1 MQNGPS
7 PSPPAASE
15 APSPPARASGSGSVL
30 LLTVVGLA
38 GLAGLVAIGAAR
50 LEQTA
55 VVALCLAGLGAW
67 LALRRPL
74 GGPSPVGVLAPVP
87 SPAAEAAR
95 SPFEDAL
102 ESLPDPL
109 LIVSAEEPDDLVG
122 KRLTFANAAARTLLR
137 IPRDGALLLSAIRR
151 PEVLEAVDESLFGG
165 LNGSVSFETG
175 GAQDRFWRVWTA
187 PLPSRETRRFCLLVM
202 RDETDVRRNE
212 RMRADFL
219 ANASHELRTPL
230 ASLSGFIET
239 LRGHA
244 RDDER
249 ARDRFLG
256 IMSAQAERM
265 ARLVDD
271 LMSLSRIE
279 LNEHIRPDG
288 RCDLG
293 AAASDVA
300 DALALIAGE
309 RGARVQLDVPA
320 RGTATVIG
328 DRDQIV
334 QVIQNLVDN
343 ALKYSPGGGTVKV
356 AVTTGQSLAAAT
368 AADPASP
375 RLVGQDAGRLSL
387 LTPDR
392 ADDCLYAVI
401 RVTDEGPGM
410 QRQHL
415 PRLAERFY
423 RVEGQK
429 SGDRAGTG
437 LGLAI
442 VKHIINRHCGGL
454 WVESAPHRG
463 AMFVAYLPQP
473 AVPVVPVVAAP
484 SSPPLAAPPAEPR
497 RATAAGSTETG
508 PAQPVLAPQARA

>member
-1 MQNGPS
+1 MIATGAGVAGLGLLAVCGLARLEPALLTAVCVAGIGLWAAWRGRPHDAGAADS
-7 PSPPAASE
+7 LSAPAAS
-15 APSPPARASGSGSVL
+15 
-30 LLTVVGLA
+30 T
-38 GLAGLVAIGAAR
+38 
-50 LEQTA
+50 TD
-55 VVALCLAGLGAW
+55 LG
-67 LALRRPL
+67 
-74 GGPSPVGVLAPVP
+74 
-87 SPAAEAAR
+87 R

-102 ESLPDPL
+102 ENLPDPL
-109 LIVSAEEPDDLVG
+109 LIIAAEEPDDLVG

-187 PLPSRETRRFCLLVM
+187 PLPAREPRRFCVLVM

-244 RDDER
+244 RDDEQ

-256 IMSAQAERM
+256 IMSVQAERM

-300 DALALIAGE
+300 DALALIAAERRVSVNLDLPPRGE
-309 RGARVQLDVPA
+309 AIVV
-320 RGTATVIG
+320 G
-328 DRDQIV
+328 DRDQIL

-343 ALKYSPGGGTVKV
+343 ALKYSPPGGGVRLS
-356 AVTTGQSLAAAT
+356 VTTGQSLAAAT
-368 AADPASP
+368 ATDPTSP
-375 RLVGQDAGRLSL
+375 RLTGPDGGRLSL

-392 ADDCLYAVI
+392 AEDGLFSVI

-423 RVEGQK
+423 RIEGQK
-429 SGDRAGTG
+429 SGERSGTG

-442 VKHIINRHCGGL
+442 VKHIINRHRGGL
-454 WVESAPHRG
+454 WVESAPQCG
-463 AMFVAYLPQP
+463 AMFVAYLPQ
-473 AVPVVPVVAAP
+473 AAREAVVPLAPVPAADATLP
-484 SSPPLAAPPAEPR
+484 EDREPLPV
-497 RATAAGSTETG
+497 ATARQG
-508 PAQPVLAPQARA
+508 RA

>member
-1 MQNGPS
+1 MPIGSRS
-7 PSPPAASE
+7 PAPTGSE
-15 APSPPARASGSGSVL
+15 AKAAPPDGSGGRVL
-30 LLTVVGLA
+30 IATGA
-38 GLAGLVAIGAAR
+38 GV
-50 LEQTA
+50 
-55 VVALCLAGLGAW
+55 AGLGLLAAAGFARVEPALLTAACVAGTGLWAAW
-67 LALRRPL
+67 RGRPDNPAAAGALD
-74 GGPSPVGVLAPVP
+74 APVASP
-87 SPAAEAAR
+87 SDPNR
-95 SPFEDAL
+95 SPFQDAL
-102 ESLPDPL
+102 ENLQDPL
-109 LIVSAEEPDDLVG
+109 LIISAEEPDDLVG
-122 KRLTFANAAARTLLR
+122 KRLTFANAAARALLR
-137 IPRDGALLLSAIRR
+137 IPREGALLLSAIRR

-165 LNGSVSFETG
+165 LHGSVSFETG

-187 PLPSRETRRFCLLVM
+187 PLPPREPRRFCVLVM

-244 RDDER
+244 RDDEQ

-256 IMSAQAERM
+256 IMSVQAERM

-293 AAASDVA
+293 AAVSDVA

-309 RGARVQLDVPA
+309 RRVCVNLDLPP
-320 RGTATVIG
+320 RGEAIVVG
-328 DRDQIV
+328 DRDQIL

-343 ALKYSPGGGTVKV
+343 ALKYSPSGGTVRVSV
-356 AVTTGQSLAAAT
+356 ASGQSLAAAT
-368 AADPASP
+368 AAEASSP
-375 RLVGQDAGRLSL
+375 RLTGPDGGRLSL

-392 ADDCLYAVI
+392 ADDGLFSMI

-429 SGDRAGTG
+429 SGERSGTG

-442 VKHIINRHCGGL
+442 VKHIINRHRGGL
-454 WVESAPHRG
+454 WVESAPHCG
-463 AMFVAYLPQP
+463 AMFVAYLPQAAKDALRP
-473 AVPVVPVVAAP
+473 AAEP
-484 SSPPLAAPPAEPR
+484 APPRPLPDDGPPR
-497 RATAAGSTETG
+497 SVAVSGQSRA
-508 PAQPVLAPQARA
+508 

>member
-1 MQNGPS
+1 MPTGPFS
-7 PSPPAASE
+7 SPPPGSRTEPPPSGDIAA
-15 APSPPARASGSGSVL
+15 GVL
-30 LLTVVGLA
+30 TAAGAGVVGLGLLAVTGAAQLEPALLTAA
-38 GLAGLVAIGAAR
+38 GVAAIGLWASWRAR
-50 LEQTA
+50 PRDPVLLDNRTA
-55 VVALCLAGLGAW
+55 PPSAL
-67 LALRRPL
+67 PD
-74 GGPSPVGVLAPVP
+74 
-87 SPAAEAAR
+87 AAR

-102 ESLPDPL
+102 ENLPDPL
-109 LIVSAEEPDDLVG
+109 LIISAEEPDDLVG
-122 KRLTFANAAARTLLR
+122 KRLTFANAAARALLR
-137 IPRDGALLLSAIRR
+137 IPREGALLLSAIRR

-165 LNGSVSFETG
+165 LAGSVSFETG

-187 PLPSRETRRFCLLVM
+187 PLPPREPRRFCVLVM

-244 RDDER
+244 RDDEQ

-309 RGARVQLDVPA
+309 RRVTVTLDLPP
-320 RGTATVIG
+320 RGDAVVVG
-328 DRDQIV
+328 DRDQIL

-343 ALKYSPGGGTVKV
+343 ALKYSPAGG
-356 AVTTGQSLAAAT
+356 AVSVEVETGLSLAAAT
-368 AADPASP
+368 ATDPASP
-375 RLVGQDAGRLSL
+375 RLASPDAGRLSL

-392 ADDCLYAVI
+392 ADDSLYSLI

-429 SGDRAGTG
+429 SGDRSGTG

-442 VKHIINRHCGGL
+442 VKHIVNRHRGGL
-454 WVESAPHRG
+454 WVESAPQRG
-463 AMFVAYLPQP
+463 AMFVAYLPQ
-473 AVPVVPVVAAP
+473 AARDVAAR
-484 SSPPLAAPPAEPR
+484 PADQG
-497 RATAAGSTETG
+497 AVAAGPVDPELQ
-508 PAQPVLAPQARA
+508 PALARQARL